1 MDSIQLTTHQNVKPK
16 KQSKVKKPKKLLKAS
31 EAVVNNGIKAPPPVD
46 QVKENDINLMMKECV
61 IPIKQES
68 KDFEGLNSPPVPKR
82 NINKGNTEKNQFTD
96 VEGRFI
102 EC

>member
-1 MDSIQLTTHQNVKPK
+1 
-16 KQSKVKKPKKLLKAS
+16 
-31 EAVVNNGIKAPPPVD
+31 
-46 QVKENDINLMMKECV
+46 MMKECV

-82 NINKGNTEKNQFTD
+82 NINKGNMEKNQFTD

-102 EC
+102 ECWFLKFIILQYVLLP

>member
-1 MDSIQLTTHQNVKPK
+1 
-16 KQSKVKKPKKLLKAS
+16 
-31 EAVVNNGIKAPPPVD
+31 
-46 QVKENDINLMMKECV
+46 MMKECV

-82 NINKGNTEKNQFTD
+82 NINKGNMEKNQFTD